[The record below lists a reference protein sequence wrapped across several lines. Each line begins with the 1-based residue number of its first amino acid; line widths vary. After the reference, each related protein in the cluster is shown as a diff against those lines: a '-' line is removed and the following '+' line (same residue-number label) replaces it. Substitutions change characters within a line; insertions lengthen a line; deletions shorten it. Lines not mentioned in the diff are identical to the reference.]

1 MPHCMNIPSFIG
13 FVDGHLCCFHILAT
27 AHVVAINILEY
38 KSFGTSAFISTA
50 WSLRTLVLNL
60 GPSIWNDKH
69 SHKLN
74 QSIRLLK
81 YVISP
86 EVRERR
92 YTIYRPKG
100 MVAEKDRAKG
110 ALISPK
116 RRPDR
121 ARPRHMSQS
130 IRSFFRHLQSTD
142 SSASML
148 PDGWGFHSVSECS
161 FQRKEERLN
170 HSGPLSASLH

>member
-1 MPHCMNIPSFIG
+1 MPHCMNIPSFTGCI
-13 FVDGHLCCFHILAT
+13 DGHLCCFHFLAT

-60 GPSIWNDKH
+60 EPSICNDKH

-74 QSIRLLK
+74 QSIMLLK

-100 MVAEKDRAKG
+100 MDG
-110 ALISPK
+110 S
-116 RRPDR
+116 RR
-121 ARPRHMSQS
+121 
-130 IRSFFRHLQSTD
+130 
-142 SSASML
+142 
-148 PDGWGFHSVSECS
+148 
-161 FQRKEERLN
+161 
-170 HSGPLSASLH
+170 